1 MPPHQIDLLKA
12 LREAYF
18 GPPSTTLSVIQ
29 PNPSPAAPPTPQSNL
44 QALQQQKKR
53 RNEKTREQ
61 YKKKKALRV
70 KETEYFFKNSA
81 NEKNSLRPH
90 KKNYEK
96 VSGKHVILQQDVL
109 RYWIP
114 AIQWNRMATT
124 IWIQRHQARM
134 KNLSR
139 VGIG

>member
-96 VSGKHVILQQDVL
+96 VSGKHVILQQD
-109 RYWIP
+109 IP
-114 AIQWNRMATT
+114 AIQWNRIPTT
-124 IWIQRHQARM
+124 IPIQLREAGM
-134 KNLSR
+134 KDLTR